1 MLDLLANWAPD
12 AAVRQRILVDN
23 PQSLYGFE
31 D

>member
-1 MLDLLANWAPD
+1 MLDLLPGWAPD

-23 PQSLYGFE
+23 PKSLYSFE